1 MNIYEER
8 FIHNE
13 HEEMA
18 VLTIIGLLYKE
29 YISEEAKKIYDS
41 LTDEEKK
48 EIKKRLKHNN

>member
-1 MNIYEER
+1 MNVYEER

-48 EIKKRLKHNN
+48 EIKKKIKT